1 MQERLEV
8 IVSGRVQMVM
18 FRDFVQR
25 KASSLK
31 LVGEVQNLPDGTV
44 RVLAEGEHAQL
55 EKLLA
60 KLKHGPLLAKVE
72 NISTQWSSATNTY
85 SSFKINYGN

>member
-44 RVLAEGEHAQL
+44 RAA
-55 EKLLA
+55 
-60 KLKHGPLLAKVE
+60 
-72 NISTQWSSATNTY
+72 
-85 SSFKINYGN
+85 